1 MTDFLHTE
9 KVATFEELVL
19 TKLKIRVMTGLSG
32 AFVRDMKIGQM
43 DSYADLIAEDLYTAA
58 ADLLVA
64 AKETKHTGETHH
76 IPVTWWDHFKMHF
89 FPKLHFNTEKII
101 AYTTIYRV
109 CPHLPM
115 PHCERDSHFRWL
127 MEKEWRKEGP

>member
-43 DSYADLIAEDLYTAA
+43 NSYADLIAEDLYTAA

-64 AKETKHTGETHH
+64 AKETKHTGEAHH
-76 IPVTWWDHFKMHF
+76 IPVTWWDHFKKQF
-89 FPKLHFNTEKII
+89 FPKLGFKTEEIVEH
-101 AYTTIYRV
+101 TTIYRV
-109 CPHLPM
+109 CPHLNIPT
-115 PHCERDSHFRWL
+115 CDKYAHFRWL
-127 MEKEWRKEGP
+127 KASDQEVVP